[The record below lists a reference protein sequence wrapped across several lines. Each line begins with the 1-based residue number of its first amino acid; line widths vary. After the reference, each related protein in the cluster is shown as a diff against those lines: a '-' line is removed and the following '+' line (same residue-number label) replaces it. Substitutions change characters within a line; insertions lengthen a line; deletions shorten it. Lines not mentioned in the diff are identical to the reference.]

1 MVPEKFYSLLILVFS
16 LEMVSDINELFQPF
30 TAEIDIEKKEY
41 YSNQSISQG
50 LISFQDSKFIY
61 HLNAPINQTI
71 YGLKDQLIVQDNDFK
86 QVMIYN
92 NNYNFLFSK
101 VFDSELTYA
110 PISCPE
116 ICFQAIINDESIK
129 TSTVSAVNN
138 KLASMQIVDNQ
149 NQVFLIKF
157 SNLVYESTNINYVAP
172 NGYKVIRN
180 D

>member
-50 LISFQDSKFIY
+50 LISFQNNKFIY
-61 HLNAPINQTI
+61 HLNAPMNQTI

-92 NNYNFLFSK
+92 NNYNFL
-101 VFDSELTYA
+101 L
-110 PISCPE
+110 
-116 ICFQAIINDESIK
+116 
-129 TSTVSAVNN
+129 
-138 KLASMQIVDNQ
+138 
-149 NQVFLIKF
+149 
-157 SNLVYESTNINYVAP
+157 SNC
-172 NGYKVIRN
+172 
-180 D
+180 